1 MTLLIQL
8 INRYFLSCAKGARD
22 TLINKTEEVHDLTE
36 LTLEGQGCGG
46 VEWGETGNICM
57 NKKPR

>member
-8 INRYFLSCAKGARD
+8 INKYLLLCAKGARD

-36 LTLEGQGCGG
+36 LTLEGLG
-46 VEWGETGNICM
+46 WPGERQAIY
-57 NKKPR
+57 P